1 MSDEKVFKRS
11 VTSSDIFVTPF
22 GTNDVSTTNETS
34 KRRGL
39 GVSKLVKEFEKFA
52 TIRSRHFI
60 QSESVIEETDSSK
73 QQQQPATATAA
84 AAAASTSSKNIFVK
98 NNRKISST
106 VPKNLLYKKQT
117 SLGDNTVYRRQRR
130 DGIHVETSNS
140 TEV

>member
-11 VTSSDIFVTPF
+11 VDSSDIFVTPF

-84 AAAASTSSKNIFVK
+84 AASTSSKNIFVK